1 MDKLELN
8 CEYVTIKIRQIKTD
22 ETGRIYE
29 EVVEQKVPDF
39 IAQILTGSPASS
51 GGKQDG
57 HF

>member
-1 MDKLELN
+1 MDKIELN
-8 CEYVTIKIRQIKTD
+8 CEYVTITIRQLKTD

-29 EVVEQKVPDF
+29 EVLEQKVPDF
-39 IAQILTGSPASS
+39 IAHILAGAPVSS